1 MITIAAVCPH
11 PPMLLPDLTGRQ
23 DGAAEVRDACRTVL
37 ARVLRDAD
45 HVAVVGGAPAVPG
58 TARPDLARGLPLSL
72 RVGVHLLEEAG
83 WAHSVELHPVADD
96 TPTDECLRRGRALA
110 AAPRP
115 TALLVMGDGSARRG
129 PRAPGHFDERAH
141 GFDADLVDALRE
153 GDPARLAGLDAGL
166 ARDLTAQ
173 GRAALQVLAG
183 AAAAQ
188 DAPPR
193 ADLVY
198 ADDPYGVMYAVAEW
212 RW

>member
-1 MITIAAVCPH
+1 
-11 PPMLLPDLTGRQ
+11 
-23 DGAAEVRDACRTVL
+23 
-37 ARVLRDAD
+37 
-45 HVAVVGGAPAVPG
+45 
-58 TARPDLARGLPLSL
+58 
-72 RVGVHLLEEAG
+72 
-83 WAHSVELHPVADD
+83 
-96 TPTDECLRRGRALA
+96 ALA

-141 GFDADLVDALRE
+141 GFDSDLVDALRE

-166 ARDLTAQ
+166 ARALLAQ
-173 GRAALQVLAG
+173 GRAALQALAG